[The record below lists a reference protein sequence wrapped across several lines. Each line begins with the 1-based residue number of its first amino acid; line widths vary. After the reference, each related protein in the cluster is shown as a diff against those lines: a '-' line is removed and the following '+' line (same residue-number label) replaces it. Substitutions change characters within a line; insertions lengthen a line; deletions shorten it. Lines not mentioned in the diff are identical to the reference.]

1 MQKVSLDRL
10 YNAAQR
16 GSVLFANSKGGVTAS
31 RNINAVFAVVPKDK
45 IIGVYDS
52 FCLEQWLIDDL
63 AYFGFD
69 AQIV

>member
-16 GSVLFANSKGGVTAS
+16 GSVIFKNAKGGCTAS
-31 RNINAVFAVVPKDK
+31 RNIGAVFASVPIEN